1 MAKVALQDWLKPQ
14 ALINGGWVPAYDGSC
29 FDVVN
34 PATQQVIA
42 KVAEC
47 GAGETAAAIDAASNA
62 QADWA
67 RRPAKDKALLLRRWF
82 DAVMAHQEPLA
93 RLLTLEQ
100 GKSLVEARGEIA
112 YGASYIEWF
121 AEEAKRIC
129 RIRSQRRALINV
141 LPKTTC
147 WSCCVHYAL
156 EFSQRDVG
164 AQNCTSFGGGL
175 HRGLQ
180 ACE

>member
-1 MAKVALQDWLKPQ
+1 M
-14 ALINGGWVPAYDGSC
+14 
-29 FDVVN
+29 VN

-121 AEEAKRIC
+121 AEEAKRIYEDTIPAPGVDK
-129 RIRSQRRALINV
+129 RIITLKQPVGLLRALRPGIF
-141 LPKTTC
+141 PTRC
-147 WSCCVHYAL
+147 WRAKLHQL
-156 EFSQRDVG
+156 WQRV
-164 AQNCTSFGGGL
+164 APWFASLRMRRRCRHL
-175 HRGLQ
+175 HWPILLSRPVFRMV
-180 ACE
+180 